1 MDKKAIQSYLGT
13 QSWIRFRV
21 QKKELA
27 EKQGTQRYLELLD
40 ELGQKP
46 EWLRKF
52 CGRLYLEFAED
63 CGSPIWK
70 NPAASVFVEQML
82 QRFPYLFFLA
92 EKEAGTL
99 KLFAMLGCLDG
110 QEQGDQLS
118 LDKAAFEAMLQT
130 QLKGIVLQSRRIG
143 FSPERAEGMVRDVL
157 AYFGI
162 TG

>member
-1 MDKKAIQSYLGT
+1 M
-13 QSWIRFRV
+13 
-21 QKKELA
+21 
-27 EKQGTQRYLELLD
+27 D